1 MKSSLG
7 AAVSGRTIYL
17 ICLAL
22 FAAFCASGCSGSS
35 GGGGASE
42 SAVLTAIAA
51 DKYEDTL
58 EISARYDF
66 SRISV
71 RALYSSGEVR
81 SVTPKWFSGGSEID
95 TAAFYAPAAEAK
107 VPLIAQYSEG
117 LSSKTLEVVLNAV
130 KAHTAAYFSV
140 SSDMPGPTAEVFLN
154 YDSPVFKIVI
164 GSPTTEALIVK
175 KLSFAVT
182 PESDGGSINGAAV
195 SDGVNSWRPSAIAG
209 RTVEFNFSG
218 PRLRIAANSVAEITL
233 ALNLNKFPDAAEGEP
248 APCVLLSSEPGGIEI
263 YGEFFGT
270 KVMENIS
277 GLPLRSNPM
286 AVSAPPAV
294 QERIE
299 ELKAGESYSAAAVN
313 FDPGAP
319 VVLGLEKFDASLE
332 TLAFIVS
339 NASGSAGAYSLKTGD
354 RPSVPAA
361 YNAASGGFFP
371 AAGFPGGP
379 AAEYIYDPHAFSI
392 SGPEPADGQTAAD
405 GRMREMEADLIKRLP
420 APVYSAPGTPAP
432 RAASGYKTGDLE
444 NFQVVNVKTFQWQS
458 VTAEVTAVGAR
469 CYVFE
474 EAGMPERYRRLTK
487 ERAEEVASRFDN
499 DIYSKVTGV
508 FGGAP
513 DPGIDGDPKIFILF
527 TRVVNEGTAL
537 GYFSAMN
544 QYKRYNEQGVEQ
556 FRYSNEKEMIF
567 SAVRDSESEF
577 TDEDGFFT
585 LLFNVISHEFQ
596 HMINWHQHSL
606 NNGYE
611 ETWVNE
617 GLSMLAEDIAGY
629 GYQKNFYARRVAE
642 FFNDAGS
649 YSLDNFKYLNRG
661 SYGYSYLFFRYL
673 YDRGAV
679 PENMVKSVKNGK
691 ANVEAEII
699 RAGIAPDFR
708 GAFEDFLI
716 TLYFASEGLKLD
728 DRYSYRELN
737 LKGAFNFAGAL
748 NVNIN
753 GIADSAKISAPALF
767 SSRQINGCG
776 FNILRYNPAAGADAV
791 NFYLM
796 NKGTGGLKITPVRYR
811 K

>member
-1 MKSSLG
+1 MKLSFAS
-7 AAVSGRTIYL
+7 AATGRTIYL
-17 ICLAL
+17 ICLAM

-35 GGGGASE
+35 GGGGAAGP
-42 SAVLTAIAA
+42 AVLTAITA

-71 RALYSSGEVR
+71 LALYSGGETRMVA
-81 SVTPKWFSGGSEID
+81 PKWFSGGLEID
-95 TAAFYAPAAEAK
+95 TAAFYAPAAEAR
-107 VPLIAQYSEG
+107 VPLVAQYSEG
-117 LSSKTLEVVLNAV
+117 LSVKTLEVVLNAV
-130 KAHTAAYFSV
+130 KAHTAAYFSI
-140 SSDMPGPTAEVFLN
+140 SSDSPGPAAEVFLN

-182 PESDGGSINGAAV
+182 PELDGGSINGAAV
-195 SDGVNSWRPSAIAG
+195 SDGANSWRTSAIAG
-209 RTVEFNFSG
+209 RTVEFDFSSPG
-218 PRLRIAANSVAEITL
+218 LRIAANSIVEITL
-233 ALNLNKFPDAAEGEP
+233 AINLNKFPDDAAGAA
-248 APCVLLSSEPGGIEI
+248 APRVVSSAEPGGVEI
-263 YGEFFGT
+263 YGEFFGP

-277 GLPLRSNPM
+277 GLPLQSNPM

-294 QERIE
+294 RKSVE
-299 ELKAGESYSAAAVN
+299 EIKAGESYSAAAIN
-313 FDPGAP
+313 FSPGAP
-319 VVLGLEKFDASLE
+319 VALGLEKIDATLE

-339 NASGSAGAYSLKTGD
+339 NASGSAGAYSLKTGV
-354 RPSVPAA
+354 RPMVPQVYNAAAAGFFAAGFTPGPSPEYMSVPAMLPV
-361 YNAASGGFFP
+361 AA
-371 AAGFPGGP
+371 
-379 AAEYIYDPHAFSI
+379 
-392 SGPEPADGQTAAD
+392 PEPADGQTAAD
-405 GRMREMEADLIKRLP
+405 GRMRETEADLLKRFP
-420 APVYSAPGTPAP
+420 PPVYAAPGTFAS
-432 RAASGYKTGDLE
+432 RAVSGYKTGDLE
-444 NFQVVNVKTFQWQS
+444 SFQVVNVKTFQWQS
-458 VTAEVTAVGAR
+458 VTAEVTAAGER

-474 EAGMPERYRRLTK
+474 ETGMPERYRRLTK
-487 ERAEEVASRFDN
+487 ERAAEVASRFDN

-556 FRYSNEKEMIF
+556 FRYSNEKEIIF

-617 GLSMLAEDIAGY
+617 GLSMLAEDVAGY

-642 FFNDAGS
+642 FFRGAGS
-649 YSLDNFKYLNRG
+649 YSLDNFKYLDRG

-679 PENMVKSVKNGK
+679 PENLVKSVKSGRT
-691 ANVEAEII
+691 NVEAEII
-699 RAGIAPDFR
+699 RAGIAPDFDK
-708 GAFEDFLI
+708 AFEDFLLS
-716 TLYFASEGLKLD
+716 LYFASEGLKFD
-728 DRYSYRELN
+728 ERFSYRELN

-748 NVNIN
+748 SVNIN
-753 GIADSAKISAPALF
+753 GIADSAKISVPALF

-776 FNILRYNPAAGADAV
+776 FNILRYNPAVAGHAV
-791 NFYLM
+791 NFYLT
-796 NKGTGGLKITPVRYR
+796 NTGTGGLKITPVRYI